1 MTTGEKLDSGIRVE
15 RTEIAGDGFHV
26 PAVMHFPPQ
35 SAGVAL
41 IIHGYGGCKEEQLG
55 LAWRIAE
62 EGVTTCAIDLRGH
75 GEHKLPLNQD
85 VALDVAS
92 AIRHCRSF
100 GKVAAIGHSLG
111 SRLALLSDADFV
123 IAISPPLGTTF
134 SPPTMGLI
142 KEMRGYRVR
151 EEIGIFDLFKLL
163 PLFKPEQ
170 RSSVAFL
177 YGDRDVPEVKQG
189 CGELLSLGEDVVR
202 IDKALHSDIFLLE
215 PTFEAVSLRI
225 GKWLRPYQP

>member
-1 MTTGEKLDSGIRVE
+1 MATIEKRRDRRISVE
-15 RTEIAGDGFHV
+15 RIEIAGDGFHV

-62 EGVTTCAIDLRGH
+62 KGVTTCAIDLRGH
-75 GEHKLPLNQD
+75 GEHEVPLNEG

-92 AIRHCRSF
+92 AISRCGSF
-100 GKVAAIGHSLG
+100 GKVVAIGHSLG
-111 SRLALLSDADFV
+111 ARLALLSDADFV
-123 IAISPPLGTTF
+123 IAISPPLGATF

-142 KEMRGYRVR
+142 KEMRSYRVR
-151 EEIGIFDLFKLL
+151 EEIGIFDLFKKL
-163 PLFKPEQ
+163 PLYEPQKS
-170 RSSVAFL
+170 SSVSFV
-177 YGDRDVPEVKQG
+177 YGDRDVPEVKQA
-189 CGELLSLGEDVVR
+189 CSELLSLGEDVVA

-215 PTFEAVSLRI
+215 PTFEAISLRI
-225 GKWLRPYQP
+225 GKWLST